1 MNERRRVRY
10 EAVLTARLPE
20 EAARRIRELAEAD
33 DRPPTTL
40 ARRWILEGLER
51 AQERSREEVPAGA

>member
-1 MNERRRVRY
+1 MNESRRVRY
-10 EAVLTARLPE
+10 GAVIAARVPE
-20 EAARRIRELAEAD
+20 ETARRIRELAEAD

-51 AQERSREEVPAGA
+51 AQERSQKAPSGA